1 MALRAIRWRRGAS
14 VLLISVFATGVAA
27 AGPVYLAAAADSIL
41 AYTLRTADPTAT
53 GTGME
58 LTQDAPRKP
67 DPGVAVAR
75 ALAIEPDVV
84 LADEPT
90 AELDAVSRQQVLHL
104 LTAWPDAGR
113 TVVIAT
119 HDPDVAARCDRR
131 IEVAA
136 GRIVS

>member
-1 MALRAIRWRRGAS
+1 
-14 VLLISVFATGVAA
+14 
-27 AGPVYLAAAADSIL
+27 
-41 AYTLRTADPTAT
+41 
-53 GTGME
+53 ME